1 MENTGIVATM
11 IAPIVGELTAF
22 NPKVS
27 PMKYMKG
34 SQNTSIRNH
43 GISFLSIF
51 CNCLRKME
59 TVDRIIAARLNL
71 MKIIVKT
78 GIWF

>member
-1 MENTGIVATM
+1 
-11 IAPIVGELTAF
+11 
-22 NPKVS
+22 
-27 PMKYMKG
+27 
-34 SQNTSIRNH
+34 
-43 GISFLSIF
+43 
-51 CNCLRKME
+51 LRKME